1 MITDP
6 TIDILLATFN
16 GEQYLSDQINSILNQ
31 TYANWRLIIRD
42 DGSKDRTAAIIDDFK
57 CRYPDKI
64 TVINDDRG
72 NLGACRNFAAL
83 LERTEADYIM
93 FCDQDDIWLP
103 RKIETTYRKM
113 YEMINRYTSRLPLLV
128 YTDMKIVDQDTKV
141 VADSYWKYQAF
152 NPESGKVL
160 NRLLVSNVIIGCTVM
175 INKALRDLSIPF
187 SDNTLM
193 HDWWAGLVSV
203 TLGKNDYL
211 EEATV
216 LYRQHESN
224 VVGATRKMNF
234 RSVINKIKDM
244 KKHREFLLHSQIQAC
259 DFARKYR
266 QLLSVSTLGKIRT
279 YAALSSQNW
288 IKRRYITIKNGF
300 WWSGLVRNIT
310 MMIIL

>member
-1 MITDP
+1 MDP
-6 TIDILLATFN
+6 IIDILLATFN
-16 GEQYLSDQINSILNQ
+16 GERYIAEQINSILNQ

-42 DGSKDRTAAIIDDFK
+42 DGSKDRTVSIINDFK
-57 CRYPDKI
+57 IRYPDKI
-64 TVINDDRG
+64 IMIKDDRG
-72 NLGACRNFAAL
+72 NLGACRNFATL
-83 LERTEADYIM
+83 LERAEADYIM

-113 YEMINRYTSRLPLLV
+113 SEMVKRYTDRLPLLV
-128 YTDMKIVDQDTKV
+128 YTDMKVVDKDLKV

-152 NPESGKVL
+152 NPKSGKVL

-175 INKALRDLSIPF
+175 LNKALRDLSIPF
-187 SDNTLM
+187 SNDALM

-203 TLGKNDYL
+203 AFGKNDYL

-216 LYRQHESN
+216 LYRQHGSN

-234 RSVINKIKDM
+234 RSIINKIKDM
-244 KKHREFLLHSQIQAC
+244 NKHREFLFDSQRQAG
-259 DFARKYR
+259 DFARRYR
-266 QLLSVSTLGKIRT
+266 QLLSVSALGKIRT

-288 IKRRYITIKNGF
+288 IKRRYIAIKNGF